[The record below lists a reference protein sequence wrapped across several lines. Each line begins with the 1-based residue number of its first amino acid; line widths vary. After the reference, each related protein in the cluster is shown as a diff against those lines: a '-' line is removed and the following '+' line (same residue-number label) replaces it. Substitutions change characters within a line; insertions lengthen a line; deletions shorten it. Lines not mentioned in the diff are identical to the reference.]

1 MGGGR
6 AMNFND
12 YIDLFGNNIIYLFEQ
27 HLMLFALALLGAAVL
42 GISLGVL
49 THRFQPFA
57 RLAVPLINVLQACPE
72 IVLLALSIPL
82 FGIGVRG
89 ALIPLFL
96 KGVLPILRNT
106 SSGLRSVD
114 PRLLEAAQ
122 AMGMTQRQIL
132 FRVEIPAVL
141 PVVISGI
148 RISAVML
155 VSVLTLT
162 AYIGVDSL
170 GTLIVQGISR
180 MDMTPLLIGCGL
192 TAMLAL
198 SINYLLLSFERILSR
213 RMSGGVSWR

>member
-1 MGGGR
+1 MS
-6 AMNFND
+6 FTD
-12 YIDLFGNNIIYLFEQ
+12 YVDLFGDNILYLLER
-27 HLMLFALALLGAAVL
+27 HLLLFAIALGFATLLGI
-42 GISLGVL
+42 GLGVL
-49 THRFQPFA
+49 THRFQLFDS
-57 RLAVPLINVLQACPE
+57 LAIPCVNVIQACPE

-106 SSGLRSVD
+106 SGGLRALD
-114 PRLLEAAQ
+114 PRLKETAR
-122 AMGMTQRQIL
+122 AMGMTPRQIL
-132 FRVEIPAVL
+132 VRVEIPAVM
-141 PVVISGI
+141 PIVIAGI

-170 GTLIVQGISR
+170 GTLIVQGIAR
-180 MDMTPLLIGCGL
+180 MDVTPLLIGCGL

-198 SINYLLLSFERILSR
+198 GVNYSLLGVERILSR
-213 RMSGGVSWR
+213 RVSAGT

>member
-1 MGGGR
+1 MGGNCTV
-6 AMNFND
+6 NFSE
-12 YIDLFGNNIIYLFEQ
+12 YIDLFGDNILFLFEQ
-27 HLMLFALALLGAAVL
+27 HLMLFSASLLGAGVL
-42 GISLGVL
+42 GLGLGVL
-49 THRFQPFA
+49 TYRFGLVA
-57 RLAVPLINVLQACPE
+57 RLAVPLMNVFQACPE

-114 PRLLEAAQ
+114 PRLLEAAR
-122 AMGMTQRQIL
+122 AMGMTPRQV
-132 FRVEIPAVL
+132 FFKVEIPVIL
-141 PVVISGI
+141 PVVIAGV

-170 GTLIVQGISR
+170 GSLIVQGIAR
-180 MDMTPLLIGCGL
+180 MDPIPLVIGCCL
-192 TAMLAL
+192 TALLAL
-198 SINYLLLSFERILSR
+198 TVNYLLLILERIFAR
-213 RMSGGVSWR
+213 RLR